1 MYLNCPF
8 PPRDHQI
15 LHVTSFKHLPK
26 APCIDGRSL
35 TQTYYIT
42 VTSHIHSYN
51 TGSLRSFT
59 SGKFYVKSSRTEIQ
73 NKTFKRVLR
82 KLLFD
87 ILDEDDY
94 NQIPVIIKKSVYVE
108 RYTC

>member
-35 TQTYYIT
+35 TQTYY
-42 VTSHIHSYN
+42 N
-51 TGSLRSFT
+51 TGSFT
-59 SGKFYVKSSRTEIQ
+59 SGKFYVKSSRLEIQ

-87 ILDEDDY
+87 ILDEDNY
-94 NQIPVIIKKSVYVE
+94 NEIPVVIKKSVYVNK
-108 RYTC
+108 YTC